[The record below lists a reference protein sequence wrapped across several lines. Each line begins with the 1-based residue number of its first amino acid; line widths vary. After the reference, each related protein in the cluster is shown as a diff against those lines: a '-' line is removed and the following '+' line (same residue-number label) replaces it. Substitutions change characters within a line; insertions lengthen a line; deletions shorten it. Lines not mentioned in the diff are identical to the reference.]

1 MTTSINPSTVGST
14 EIINESIA
22 VDDIAPNAVTASELA
37 SSGVT
42 AGIYGSQLVYP
53 KLTIDEDGRITTAT
67 TINLQD
73 AVQDS
78 VQASGTGD
86 VDITGYVGAMTTS
99 INPSTVGSTEIINES
114 IAAVDI
120 APNAVTASELA
131 SSGVTAGIYGSQL
144 VYPKLTIDEDGRI
157 TTATTINLQDAV
169 QDSVQASGTGDVNV
183 TGPVGA
189 MTTTF
194 DATKGNNVVT
204 VLNNAATTTRIN
216 ADNIEQVGASGGSD
230 VTASGDLDNMDLQIK
245 TNAVGP
251 NELAGP
257 GTATDTAGTALAFP
271 KIYYDADGRI
281 TGYGLVNVSGTISD
295 APISGAGP
303 DVATSGTVDSVYAV
317 INNNAVTSA
326 KVLDNTLTAD
336 DIAPNAVTASELASS
351 GVTAGIYGSATAIPR
366 FTVDQDGRL
375 TTADSV
381 SLQTAVN
388 NLTISGTGPD
398 ATVGG
403 TLNNVLVTFKANT
416 VDSTELVATGVSAGS
431 YGDSTAFP
439 TFTVDADGR
448 LTAAGTYSF
457 GSLGGQIPAS
467 GSGDVSITGYVNNM
481 TTDIQPGV
489 ITGVELE
496 NLSPSPSGTYG
507 SASRIPII
515 TVDSNGRVTAV
526 DTASVTAS
534 VSLGGDVTGAADSN
548 KVERLWGTRIADL
561 TDSASGHKPIEGDVL
576 TWMYDSTLA
585 YSHWQPTPKG
595 EIPTAVYFR
604 EGNAINVAG
613 NLNDLVIPDATFI
626 RLSGGAAGF
635 DLTGIAGGADGRIVL
650 LFNDTNFNM
659 TLRDEGT
666 AAATASTAENRLEI
680 FTNSRQLGARSVCM
694 FVYASSLQ
702 RWVLV
707 SYQS

>member
-1 MTTSINPSTVGST
+1 VTS
-14 EIINESIA
+14 
-22 VDDIAPNAVTASELA
+22 
-37 SSGVT
+37 
-42 AGIYGSQLVYP
+42 
-53 KLTIDEDGRITTAT
+53 
-67 TINLQD
+67 
-73 AVQDS
+73 
-78 VQASGTGD
+78 
-86 VDITGYVGAMTTS
+86 
-99 INPSTVGSTEIINES
+99 
-114 IAAVDI
+114 
-120 APNAVTASELA
+120 SELA

-194 DATKGNNVVT
+194 DATKGNNMVT

-295 APISGAGP
+295 APISGTGP

-336 DIAPNAVTASELASS
+336 DIAPNAVTSSELASS

-635 DLTGIAGGADGRIVL
+635 DLTGIDGGADGRIVL
-650 LFNDTNFNM
+650 LFNDTNYNM